1 MKMFYEKDAD
11 VELIKG
17 KKSCYFWLWKPRT
30 CSCFKLKG

>member
-17 KKSCYFWLWKPRT
+17 KKIAIFGMEAKDMHMH
-30 CSCFKLKG
+30 